1 MLAGRQAT
9 SASRHRSGTPSS
21 NPGRQAMGGRPSRR
35 AGSCRAAP
43 TLAVFHQ
50 APPPPDCQGALRW
63 DRRSASTCG
72 RHRSAVQNSVR
83 PQPRPM
89 KRPLHKVPVG
99 ASVHQ
104 LSTNSGAQYRAV
116 QIANPTSRAN
126 AGGACVR
133 TPLDHS
139 VNGHKL
145 QQSFREGGAYV
156 STGHI
161 RRDERS
167 RIRSGVSR
175 SGNPR
180 TPRREQALAG
190 HISKA
195 RPELPLFPTCS
206 LASAPQTSPLSQNI

>member
-1 MLAGRQAT
+1 MGPKVCEHVWPT
-9 SASRHRSGTPSS
+9 S
-21 NPGRQAMGGRPSRR
+21 Q
-35 AGSCRAAP
+35 
-43 TLAVFHQ
+43 
-50 APPPPDCQGALRW
+50 
-63 DRRSASTCG
+63 RRSA
-72 RHRSAVQNSVR
+72 SVR

-180 TPRREQALAG
+180 TPRREQLSRATSVRQGPSYRCSRRAVSRAHRKPPPYPKISESCPAAQDSPAAPVPPPKSVTCLPSNPPDPSQICALTPMG
-190 HISKA
+190 G
-195 RPELPLFPTCS
+195 PP
-206 LASAPQTSPLSQNI
+206 ASTTSHHK